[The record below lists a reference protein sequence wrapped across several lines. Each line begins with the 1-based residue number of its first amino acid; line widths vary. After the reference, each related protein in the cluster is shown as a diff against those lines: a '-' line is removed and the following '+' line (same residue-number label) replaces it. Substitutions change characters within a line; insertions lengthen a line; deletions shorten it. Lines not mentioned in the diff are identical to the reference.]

1 MPRRRLLH
9 VVPPLKVVPLGVWL
23 AMVAVLGLTGCTT
36 TPQVTADSRST
47 WVTEHPETPSTFVP
61 AILDG
66 QIMVGMST
74 EMVTAAWG
82 APTRVDVVRHDVR
95 YDTKW
100 VYGNYLANSAVSH
113 LYFKDGRME
122 MFEFVDTKTQQSFQ
136 VTNPG
141 DRLALQSRPPE
152 TKAGGRGSP

>member
-1 MPRRRLLH
+1 MTWYGRPDVVLLIG
-9 VVPPLKVVPLGVWL
+9 LLS
-23 AMVAVLGLTGCTT
+23 LTGCTAS
-36 TPQVTADSRST
+36 PKISSDSRST

-61 AILDG
+61 AILNG
-66 QIMVGMST
+66 QIMVGMSP

-82 APTRVDVVRHDVR
+82 EPTRVDPVRGDVR

-100 VYGNYLANSAVSH
+100 VYGNYLASSAVSH

-122 MFEFVDTKTQQSFQ
+122 MFEFVDTKTQQAFQ

-141 DRLALQSRPPE
+141 DRLSLQSRPPE
-152 TKAGGRGSP
+152 TKTGGGGSP